1 MNIIEAIQDE
11 NLFKP
16 FLGDDLESWKN
27 WIIALKVVY
36 GLGVYSKASR
46 EVARVCTGREALDF
60 PEEGF
65 NTALFLTGRRSGK
78 SRTAAI
84 IGAYEA
90 VLAGHEKKLSKGEHG
105 VVIIC
110 APSKSQGRIVKD
122 YLRSIFEVEMLRDEI
137 VGETKSGFDLA
148 NGSRIEIQ
156 AGDWRTIRGFTVLAA
171 IVDEACFFGHVLES
185 KIKSD
190 TELVRALK
198 PALAT
203 VNGKLVCISSPY
215 ARRGWCYSQHK
226 KCWGNDA
233 AKVLVWQAPSRV
245 MNSTLPQSVVD
256 EAMAEDLQAAKS
268 EYLGEFRD
276 DIAAF
281 IPRAIVEGL
290 VVPGRKE
297 LPPERHRS
305 YMAFVDM
312 SGGRSDDAVLA
323 IGHREDRKV
332 VIDLLRRYR
341 PPFNPHAVIAKMAD
355 VISGYHTFQVTGDN
369 YAGEYTS
376 RAFDGCGIR
385 YRKCPKSKSILYAEL
400 LPRLCAQ
407 EIELLDD
414 ETLVNQLASLE
425 RRTRAGGKD
434 IIDHAPGS
442 HDDLANGVA
451 GLAEVASIGTRRIG
465 GMISSFNSPSPQLY
479 SLTGELE

>member
-1 MNIIEAIQDE
+1 MNIIESIQDE
-11 NLFKP
+11 NLFKS

-27 WIIALKVVY
+27 WIVALKAVY
-36 GLGVYSKASR
+36 GLGIYSKASR
-46 EVARVCTGREALDF
+46 EVAKLCTGREALDF
-60 PEEGF
+60 PDEGF

-78 SRTAAI
+78 SRTAAV

-171 IVDEACFFGHVLES
+171 IVDEACFFGYDAES
-185 KIKSD
+185 NVKSD
-190 TELVRALK
+190 TELVRALQ

-203 VNGKLVCISSPY
+203 VNGKLICISSPY
-215 ARRGWCYSQHK
+215 ARKGWCYSQYK
-226 KCWGNDA
+226 RNFGNDA
-233 AKVLVWQAPSRV
+233 GKVLVWNAPSKT
-245 MNSTLPQSVVD
+245 MNPLLLQSKID
-256 EAMAEDLQAAKS
+256 QAMEEDLAAAKS

-281 IPRAIVEGL
+281 IPRAVVEQL

-297 LPPERHRS
+297 LPPERRRCYS
-305 YMAFVDM
+305 AFVDM
-312 SGGRSDDAVLA
+312 ASGSGSGDDATLA
-323 IGHREDRKV
+323 IAHREDRKV

-341 PPFNPHAVIAKMAD
+341 PPFNAHAVVAKMAET
-355 VISGYHTFQVTGDN
+355 IAQYHTFQVTGDN
-369 YAGEYTS
+369 WAAGFVA
-376 RAFDGCGIR
+376 RAFEGCGIR
-385 YRKCPKSKSILYAEL
+385 YLKSSKNKNILYAEL
-400 LPRLCAQ
+400 LPRLCSG

-425 RRTRAGGKD
+425 RRTRAGGRD
-434 IIDHAPGS
+434 QIDHPQGHGH
-442 HDDLANGVA
+442 HDDLSNAVA
-451 GLAEVASIGTRRIG
+451 GVAEVASVGTRRIG
-465 GMISSFNSPSPQLY
+465 GMIPSPKMY
-479 SLTGELE
+479 SLTGEFE